1 MPEILK
7 YVIARNMHAYFDN
20 ITITYITLLT
30 TVIYYFIVIQFFTVF
45 TVVTVPTEEPSLPG
59 NDWKIYWIYVFIY
72 VCVGWGVWR
81 GGCRVGNILT
91 LFLNLQ

>member
-20 ITITYITLLT
+20 IAITYITLLT

-59 NDWKIYWIYVFIY
+59 NDWNIYRVMTHLAHETLHKITIF
-72 VCVGWGVWR
+72 
-81 GGCRVGNILT
+81 
-91 LFLNLQ
+91 